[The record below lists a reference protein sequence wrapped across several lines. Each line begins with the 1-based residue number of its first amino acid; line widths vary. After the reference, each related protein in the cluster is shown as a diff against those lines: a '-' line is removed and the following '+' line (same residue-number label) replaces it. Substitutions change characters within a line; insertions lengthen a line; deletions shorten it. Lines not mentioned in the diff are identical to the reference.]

1 MNPLKQ
7 LAETGQAPWLD
18 FVQRDL
24 IEGGDLAMMIKRDG
38 LKGVTSNPS
47 IFEKAIAHAPEYNA
61 EFEKYVHSGDHEPM
75 AIYEH
80 LAIGDIRA
88 AADVLLPVYH
98 ETKGRDGYISL
109 EVSPYLALD
118 TEATVNEARRL
129 HKAVGKPNLMVKVP
143 ATSAGIPAI
152 RTLIGEGISINVTL
166 LFAVPVYE
174 EVARAYIA
182 GLEHFAAQGGDVSK
196 IGSVASFFVSRIDN
210 VIDKQLQDK
219 IDAGG
224 DAAALKTL
232 LGKAA
237 IANAKVAY
245 AAYKKLFSGAA
256 WTALEAKGAH
266 TQRLLWASTSV
277 KNPAYPDTL
286 YVETLIGRDTVNTMP
301 PATMD
306 AFRDHGKA
314 TPDAVEQ
321 DLEGGIGILKS
332 LEQHGISLEKVT
344 TDLVADGVRQFANA
358 FDQLLGAVAKKRAAL
373 IGVNEATI
381 EADQPLHDAI
391 GKAAKQWL
399 AEGTIRKLWAGD
411 KSVWTGADED
421 KWLGWLDIVHQE
433 HTHVATL
440 ERFAKAIH
448 ESGFTHIALLGMG
461 GSSLGPEVLAKSFGR
476 RAGWPEF
483 HMLDSTDPAQIATLE
498 SRLDLKKT
506 MFIVSSKSGSTL
518 EPNIFLAYF
527 KARMI
532 ETVGQG
538 AWAKHFTAVTDPGSA
553 MEHVA
558 KHDHFAH
565 LFHGLKSIGGRYSV
579 LSKFGLVPAAAMGI
593 DVAAFLATTAH
604 MVRSCSAS
612 VPVDQNPGAQ
622 LGLLLGVAAKEF
634 KRDKVTIIA
643 SPKIADLGAWLE
655 QLIAESTGKQGHGLV
670 PIDGEPLGEPAVYGK
685 DRVFAYLCL
694 KGDEHARQ
702 EAHVAALAKAGH
714 PVVRITVNDVMH
726 IGQEFFRW
734 EMATAIT
741 GAIIG
746 INPFDQ
752 PDVEASKI
760 KTRALTDAYEKGG
773 AAPHDEPVFHEH
785 GVAIHADPKN
795 AAALGTHTTLAAYL
809 KAHFNRAH
817 AGDYIAIL
825 AYIER
830 NGSHIEMLE
839 GLRTHLRNS
848 HKVATCLGFGPRFL
862 HSTGQAYKG
871 GPNSGVFLQITTDDA
886 HDIAV
891 PGHAYSFSQ
900 VKAAQAEGDLSVLVE
915 RDRRVIRVHFKNV
928 QHGLEALHKAIV
940 HAYH

>member
-18 FVQRDL
+18 FVQREL

-47 IFEKAIAHAPEYNA
+47 IFEKAIAHAPEYTK
-61 EFEKYVHSGDHEPM
+61 EFERYVHSGDHEPM

-80 LAIGDIRA
+80 LAIGDIKA

-143 ATSAGIPAI
+143 ATNAGIPAI

-174 EVARAYIA
+174 EVARAYIE
-182 GLEHFAAQGGDVSK
+182 GLEHFAANGGDISK

-224 DAAALKTL
+224 DAAALKPL

-245 AAYKKLFSGAA
+245 AAYKKWFSGAK
-256 WTALEAKGAH
+256 WQALEAKGAH

-321 DLEGGIGILKS
+321 DLAGGIDILKS
-332 LEQHGISLEKVT
+332 LEKNGISLEKVT
-344 TDLVADGVRQFANA
+344 ADLVADGVRQFANA
-358 FDQLLGAVAKKRAAL
+358 FDQLLGAVAKKRTAL
-373 IGVNEATI
+373 IDLNGAEI
-381 EADQPLHDAI
+381 EADDALHAAI
-391 GKAAKQWL
+391 EKTAKRWL

-411 KSVWTGADED
+411 KSVWTDTDED
-421 KWLGWLDIVHQE
+421 KWLGWLTIVGEE

-440 ERFAKAIH
+440 ERFAKAIR
-448 ESGFTHIALLGMG
+448 EGGFKHVALLGMG
-461 GSSLGPEVLAKSFGR
+461 GSSLGPEVLARSFGHR
-476 RAGWPEF
+476 DGWPEF

-498 SRLDLKKT
+498 SKLDLKTT

-538 AWAKHFTAVTDPGSA
+538 DWARHFTAVTDPGSA

-565 LFHGLKSIGGRYSV
+565 MFHGVKSIGGRYSV
-579 LSKFGLVPAAAMGI
+579 LSKFGLVPAAAIGI
-593 DVAAFLATTAH
+593 DVANFLALTSH
-604 MVRSCSAS
+604 MVKSCSAS

-670 PIDGEPLGEPAVYGK
+670 PIDAEPLGDAAVYGH

-694 KGDEHARQ
+694 KGDEQAKQ
-702 EAHVAALAKAGH
+702 AAHVAALAKAGH
-714 PVVRITVNDVMH
+714 PVVRITVNDVAQ

-734 EMATAIT
+734 EMATAIA

-773 AAPHDEPVFHEH
+773 SAPHDEPLFHEH
-785 GVAIHADPKN
+785 GVAIFADPKN

-809 KAHFNRAH
+809 KQHFNRAD

-830 NGSHIEMLE
+830 NGSHIAALE
-839 GLRTHLRNS
+839 QIRTHLRNTR
-848 HKVATCLGFGPRFL
+848 KVATCLGFGPRFL

-886 HDIAV
+886 RDIPV

-915 RDRRVIRVHFKNV
+915 RDRRVIRVHFQNV
-928 QHGLEALHKAIV
+928 QHGLDALHKAII

>member
-24 IEGGDLAMMIKRDG
+24 IEGGELARMIERDG

-47 IFEKAIAHAPEYNA
+47 IFEKAIAHAPEYGA
-61 EFEKYVHSGDHEPM
+61 AFERFVQHGDHEPM

-80 LAIGDIRA
+80 LAIGDIKA
-88 AADVLLPVYH
+88 AADVLLPVYQA
-98 ETKGRDGYISL
+98 TNGRDGYISL
-109 EVSPYLALD
+109 EVSPYLAMD
-118 TEATVNEARRL
+118 TEATIIEARRL
-129 HKAVGKPNLMVKVP
+129 HKAVDKPNLMVKVP
-143 ATSAGIPAI
+143 ATTAGIPAI

-166 LFAVPVYE
+166 LFAVPMYE
-174 EVARAYIA
+174 AVAHAYID

-196 IGSVASFFVSRIDN
+196 IASVASFFVSRIDN
-210 VIDKQLQDK
+210 VIDKQLQGK

-224 DAAALKTL
+224 DAALKPL

-245 AAYKKLFSGAA
+245 AAYKKLFSGAK
-256 WTALEAKGAH
+256 WQALEAKGAH
-266 TQRLLWASTSV
+266 SQRLLWASTSV

-321 DLEGGIGILKS
+321 DLEGALAILKS
-332 LEQHGISLEKVT
+332 LGQHGISLETVT
-344 TDLVADGVRQFANA
+344 DDLVIDGVRQFATA
-358 FDQLLGAVAKKRAAL
+358 FDQLLGAVAVKRSAL
-373 IGVNEATI
+373 VPVNEATI
-381 EADQPLHDAI
+381 EADGAL
-391 GKAAKQWL
+391 KAAVAEASKHWL

-411 KSVWTGADED
+411 KQVWTGADED
-421 KWLGWLDIVHQE
+421 KWLGWLDIVGQE
-433 HTHVATL
+433 HAHVGTL
-440 ERFAKAIH
+440 ARFAESIKAQ
-448 ESGFTHIALLGMG
+448 GFSHIALLGMG
-461 GSSLGPEVLAKSFGR
+461 GSSLGPEVLARSFGHK
-476 RAGWPEF
+476 AGWPQF
-483 HMLDSTDPAQIATLE
+483 HMLDSTDPAQIRTLE
-498 SRLDLKKT
+498 AALDLKKT

-527 KARMI
+527 KSRMI
-532 ETVGQG
+532 ETVG
-538 AWAKHFTAVTDPGSA
+538 AADWAKHFTAVTDPGSA
-553 MEHVA
+553 MERVA
-558 KHDHFAH
+558 QHDRFAH
-565 LFHGLKSIGGRYSV
+565 VFHGVKSIGGRYSV

-593 DVAAFLATTAH
+593 DVETFLAHTAH
-604 MVRSCSAS
+604 MVKSCSAS

-622 LGLLLGVAAKEF
+622 LGLLLGVAAKQF

-643 SPKIADLGAWLE
+643 SPGIADLGAWLE
-655 QLIAESTGKQGHGLV
+655 QLIAESTGKLGHGLIPV
-670 PIDGEPLGEPAVYGK
+670 DGEPLEDVSVYGK

-694 KGDEHARQ
+694 AGDEHKGQA
-702 EAHVAALAKAGH
+702 AHVAALARAGH
-714 PVVRITVNDVMH
+714 PVVRIMVRDVMS

-734 EMATAIT
+734 EMATAIA
-741 GAIIG
+741 GAVIG

-760 KTRALTDAYEKGG
+760 KTRALTDAYEQGG
-773 AAPHDEPVFHEH
+773 SAPQGEPVFREN
-785 GVAIHADPKN
+785 GIAVFADAAN
-795 AAALGTHTTLAAYL
+795 AAALGRHNSLSAYL
-809 KAHFNRAH
+809 KQHFGRAE

-830 NGSHIEMLE
+830 DKAHLAALE
-839 GLRTHLRNS
+839 GVRKRLMTHR
-848 HKVATCLGFGPRFL
+848 KVATCLGFGPRFL

-886 HDIAV
+886 HDLPV
-891 PGHAYSFSQ
+891 PDHKYSFSQ

-915 RDRRVIRVHFKNV
+915 RERRVIRVHLKDV
-928 QHGLEALHKAIV
+928 ASGLKDLA
-940 HAYH
+940 HAMEHAFH